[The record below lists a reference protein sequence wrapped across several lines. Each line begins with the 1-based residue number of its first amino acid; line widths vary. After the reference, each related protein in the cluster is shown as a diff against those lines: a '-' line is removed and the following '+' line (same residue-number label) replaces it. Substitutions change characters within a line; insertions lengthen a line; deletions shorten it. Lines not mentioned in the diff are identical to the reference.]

1 MPKYNVIITSEETS
15 YTTYKIEVEAKSL
28 EEAKVKANK
37 LAEDDDGDFAD
48 TYADCCDPGDS
59 YETFK
64 VQDVQPK

>member
-1 MPKYNVIITSEETS
+1 MTKYNVIITSEEIS
-15 YTTYKIEVEAKSL
+15 YATYEIEIEAKSL
-28 EEAKVKANK
+28 EEAKAKANK

-48 TYADCCDPGDS
+48 TYADYCDPGDS